1 MNENKEDLDNQN
13 DDQSSAASNI
23 NLNLKENLFGS
34 ILKMSGKDQNG
45 NSDKKVKEINNDKYN
60 TDKVNTCISNNE
72 NKESNKKPESEIL
85 NHLTSEMF
93 PKFFMKVLDNIK
105 KEKGLNIFNSFEY
118 IINAL
123 IHMHFQRKEKAQTS
137 KVNQFIEKF
146 NLEKEPANEKV
157 FITFMESFPEFNFF
171 E

>member
-1 MNENKEDLDNQN
+1 MNENKKDVDNQN
-13 DDQSSAASNI
+13 DDQSNADSNI
-23 NLNLKENLFGS
+23 HLNLKQNLLALGNV
-34 ILKMSGKDQNG
+34 LKIDGQDQNG
-45 NSDKKVKEINNDKYN
+45 NSIIK
-60 TDKVNTCISNNE
+60 
-72 NKESNKKPESEIL
+72 
-85 NHLTSEMF
+85 MF
-93 PKFFMKVLDNIK
+93 PKFFMKVLENIR